1 MAHETATLAAY
12 VADLKFEDIPDE
24 VKARAKA
31 LTLDFLGSA
40 IRARRDAESTPS
52 LLKMLEALALDGK
65 GKSTVFGDAK
75 TWTPAVAALLNGA
88 LGHSLDFDDTHADS
102 SLHAS
107 APVVPAAFAV
117 GELVGAS
124 GRDVLTA
131 IVAGYE
137 VCCRLGN
144 ALDPTSHYAR
154 GFHPTATA
162 GTYGAAAAASKLFG
176 LSKEQIVA
184 AFGVS
189 GSQAAGSLQ
198 FLVNG
203 AWNKRYQVGAAAM
216 NGVIA
221 ATLARNDFVGA
232 TESIEGKHGLLVGY
246 SDNAHPDKA
255 VAGLGK
261 TYETMKIGVKPYPSC
276 RYTHAALDALI
287 AMRREHN
294 LTPDQIRRVEI
305 GLHRNGITLTGD
317 AATKRHPTS
326 IVGGQFSMFF
336 TGAVAL
342 DQGRF
347 GWDDYDRLG
356 DAAVD
361 ALADKFEVVQD
372 DRLEVGRTHPF
383 GARVSITTDDGYP
396 RAALS
401 RSLRRTQL
409 VSRRAGH
416 GAEIPDAGPPRAER
430 PRRSARRRDPVAGTI
445 RPRRA
450 SDAVGTAVIDANTVP
465 TSPCR
470 GEVDRASLIAS
481 RHTPLAAGRGDDIAD
496 QIRRAAGFGRP
507 VGRGAHPHDHQTLG
521 RITMTYLPIVPLA
534 MNASRGQPCSIR

>member
-1 MAHETATLAAY
+1 MTEETATLADY
-12 VADLKFEDIPDE
+12 VAELRYEDIPPE
-24 VKARAKA
+24 VLERAKV

-52 LLKMLEALALDGK
+52 LLKMIEALALDGQ
-65 GKSTVFGDAK
+65 GDSTVFGDSK
-75 TWTPAVAALLNGA
+75 SWTPAVAALLNGA

-102 SLHAS
+102 SLHPS

-117 GELVGAS
+117 GEMTGSS

-162 GTYGAAAAASKLFG
+162 GTYGAAAAAAKLFR
-176 LSKEQIVA
+176 LSRDQIIA

-198 FLVNG
+198 FLLNG

-221 ATLARNDFVGA
+221 ATLARNDFVGSI
-232 TESIEGKHGLLVGY
+232 ESVEGKHGLLVGY

-255 VAGLGK
+255 VAGLGS

-276 RYTHAALDALI
+276 RYTHAALDAII
-287 AMRREHN
+287 ALRREHN
-294 LTPDQIRRVEI
+294 LTPEQVKRVQI
-305 GLHRNGITLTGD
+305 GLHRNGITLAGD
-317 AATKRHPTS
+317 AATKRHPRS
-326 IVGGQFSMFF
+326 IVGGQFSMYF

-347 GWDDYDRLG
+347 GWDDYERLG
-356 DAAVD
+356 EAAVD
-361 ALADKFEVVQD
+361 ALADKFDVVQD
-372 DRLEVGRTHPF
+372 DRLEIGRSHPF
-383 GARVSITTDDGYP
+383 GARVAITTTDGVHERVNADP
-396 RAALS
+396 S
-401 RSLRRTQL
+401 GEPNSF
-409 VSRRAGH
+409 
-416 GAEIPDAGPPRAER
+416 PDAQAMQQKFLTLARPVLNGRAEQFADAILSLER
-430 PRRSARRRDPVAGTI
+430 FDRVAQAT
-445 RPRRA
+445 R
-450 SDAVGTAVIDANTVP
+450 
-465 TSPCR
+465 
-470 GEVDRASLIAS
+470 
-481 RHTPLAAGRGDDIAD
+481 
-496 QIRRAAGFGRP
+496 
-507 VGRGAHPHDHQTLG
+507 LG
-521 RITMTYLPIVPLA
+521 R
-534 MNASRGQPCSIR
+534 Q

>member
-1 MAHETATLAAY
+1 MADETAKLAAY
-12 VADLKFEDIPDE
+12 VADLRYDAVPRE
-24 VKARAKA
+24 VLERAKS

-40 IRARRDAESTPS
+40 VRARRDAESTPS
-52 LLKMLEALALDGK
+52 LLSMVTSLALDGD
-65 GKSTVFGDAK
+65 GGATVVGDRK
-75 TWTPAVAALLNGA
+75 TWAPPVAALLNGA

-102 SLHAS
+102 SLHPS

-117 GELVGAS
+117 GEMVKAS

-162 GTYGAAAAASKLFG
+162 GTYGAAAAAAKLYG
-176 LSKEQIVA
+176 LSKEQIVS

-221 ATLARNDFVGA
+221 ATLARDGFLGSI
-232 TESIEGKHGLLVGY
+232 ESVEGKHGLLVGY
-246 SDNAHPDKA
+246 SDDAHPDKA
-255 VAGLGK
+255 VAGLGR
-261 TYETMKIGVKPYPSC
+261 TYETMKIGIKPYPSC

-287 AMRREHN
+287 ALRRAHN
-294 LTPDQIRRVEI
+294 ITPDRVKRVEI

-342 DQGRF
+342 DQGSF

-356 DAAVD
+356 DKAIN
-361 ALADKFEVVQD
+361 ALADRIDVVQD
-372 DRLEVGRTHPF
+372 DRLEKGRTHPF
-383 GARVSITTDDGYP
+383 GARVTITTD
-396 RAALS
+396 
-401 RSLRRTQL
+401 
-409 VSRRAGH
+409 
-416 GAEIPDAGPPRAER
+416 
-430 PRRSARRRDPVAGTI
+430 
-445 RPRRA
+445 
-450 SDAVGTAVIDANTVP
+450 TAVHEELYPDP
-465 TSPCR
+465 S
-470 GEVDRASLIAS
+470 GEPGSFPDTAAMRQKFLTLARPVLDDRADTFANAILALENFDHAS
-481 RHTPLAAGRGDDIAD
+481 EA
-496 QIRRAAGFGRP
+496 IRLGRP
-507 VGRGAHPHDHQTLG
+507 
-521 RITMTYLPIVPLA
+521 
-534 MNASRGQPCSIR
+534 

>member
-1 MAHETATLAAY
+1 MADETATLAAY
-12 VADLKFEDIPDE
+12 VAGLKFEDIPHE
-24 VKARAKA
+24 VRVRAKA

-52 LLKMLEALALDGK
+52 LFKTLEALALDGR
-65 GKSTVFGDAK
+65 GESTVFGDDR

-88 LGHSLDFDDTHADS
+88 LGHSLDFDDTHSDA
-102 SLHAS
+102 SLHPS
-107 APVVPAAFAV
+107 APVVPAAFAI
-117 GELVGAS
+117 GELVHAS

-162 GTYGAAAAASKLFG
+162 GTYGAAAAAAKLFG
-176 LSKEQIVA
+176 LSQQHIVA

-198 FLVNG
+198 FRLNG
-203 AWNKRYQVGAAAM
+203 AWNNRYQVGAAAM

-221 ATLARNDFVGA
+221 ATLARNGFIGA
-232 TESIEGKHGLLVGY
+232 TEAVEGKHGLLIGY

-255 VAGLGK
+255 GADLGK
-261 TYETMKIGVKPYPSC
+261 TYETLKIGVKPYQSC

-294 LTPDQIRRVEI
+294 LTLEQIKRVEI

-317 AATKRHPTS
+317 AATKRHPNS

-342 DQGRF
+342 DQGSF
-347 GWDDYDRLG
+347 GWDDYARLG

-361 ALADKFEVVQD
+361 ALADKFDVVQD
-372 DRLEVGRTHPF
+372 DRLEIGRTHPF
-383 GARVSITTDDGYP
+383 GARVSITTDDGVHERIYDDP
-396 RAALS
+396 SGEPSSFPDAAAMQQKFLTLARPVLNGRADQLADAILS
-401 RSLRRTQL
+401 LERFDRVAKATQL
-409 VSRRAGH
+409 
-416 GAEIPDAGPPRAER
+416 
-430 PRRSARRRDPVAGTI
+430 
-445 RPRRA
+445 
-450 SDAVGTAVIDANTVP
+450 
-465 TSPCR
+465 
-470 GEVDRASLIAS
+470 
-481 RHTPLAAGRGDDIAD
+481 GR
-496 QIRRAAGFGRP
+496 Q
-507 VGRGAHPHDHQTLG
+507 
-521 RITMTYLPIVPLA
+521 
-534 MNASRGQPCSIR
+534 

>member
-1 MAHETATLAAY
+1 MSDETATLAAY
-12 VADLKFEDIPDE
+12 VADLASDDIPAE
-24 VKARAKA
+24 VLTRAKL

-40 IRARRDAESTPS
+40 IRARRDAESTPA
-52 LLKMLEALALDGK
+52 LLDMLSALALDGE
-65 GKSTVFGDAK
+65 GHATVFGDGK
-75 TWTPAVAALLNGA
+75 SWTPAVAALVNGA

-102 SLHAS
+102 SLHPS

-162 GTYGAAAAASKLFG
+162 GTYGAAAAAAKLLG

-203 AWNKRYQVGAAAM
+203 GWNKRYQVGAAAM

-221 ATLARNDFVGA
+221 ATLARNDFLGA
-232 TESIEGKHGLLVGY
+232 TQSIEGRHGLLAGY
-246 SDNAHPDKA
+246 SDDAHPDKA
-255 VAGLGK
+255 TAGLGQV
-261 TYETMKIGVKPYPSC
+261 YETMNIGVKPYPSC
-276 RYTHAALDALI
+276 RYTHAAIDALI

-294 LTPDQIRRVEI
+294 LAPDNVRRVEI

-347 GWDDYDRLG
+347 GWDDYAKLG
-356 DAAVD
+356 DAGID
-361 ALADKFEVVQD
+361 ALADRFDVVQD
-372 DRLEVGRTHPF
+372 DRLAGKAHPF
-383 GARVSITTDDGYP
+383 GARVLIGTD
-396 RAALS
+396 AA
-401 RSLRRTQL
+401 
-409 VSRRAGH
+409 VH
-416 GAEIPDAGPPRAER
+416 ER
-430 PRRSARRRDPVAGTI
+430 LYADP
-445 RPRRA
+445 
-450 SDAVGTAVIDANTVP
+450 S
-465 TSPCR
+465 
-470 GEVDRASLIAS
+470 GEPSSFPSDRAMQDKFLL
-481 RHTPLAAGRGDDIAD
+481 LA
-496 QIRRAAGFGRP
+496 RP
-507 VGRGAHPHDHQTLG
+507 VLDGRAQTFADAILSLDSFARVADATRLG
-521 RITMTYLPIVPLA
+521 RA
-534 MNASRGQPCSIR
+534 

>member
-1 MAHETATLAAY
+1 MADETATLASY
-12 VADLKFEDIPDE
+12 VANLKFEDIPRQVLE
-24 VKARAKA
+24 RAKV

-52 LLKMLEALALDGK
+52 LLKMLEALALDGS
-65 GKSTVFGDAK
+65 GESTVFGDAK

-88 LGHSLDFDDTHADS
+88 LGHSLDFDDTPRGS
-102 SLHAS
+102 SLHPG
-107 APVVPAAFAV
+107 APGGPAAFAI

-162 GTYGAAAAASKLFG
+162 GTYGAAAAAAKLFG
-176 LSKEQIVA
+176 LSKQQIIA

-232 TESIEGKHGLLVGY
+232 TESVEGKHGLLVGY

-255 VAGLGK
+255 VAGLGE

-294 LTPDQIRRVEI
+294 LTPDQIKRVEI
-305 GLHRNGITLTGD
+305 GLHRNGITLTG
-317 AATKRHPTS
+317 A
-326 IVGGQFSMFF
+326 
-336 TGAVAL
+336 
-342 DQGRF
+342 
-347 GWDDYDRLG
+347 
-356 DAAVD
+356 AAVD
-361 ALADKFEVVQD
+361 ALADKFDVVQD
-372 DRLEVGRTHPF
+372 HRLEVGRSHPF
-383 GARVSITTDDGYP
+383 GARVSITTDDGVHERLHADP
-396 RAALS
+396 S
-401 RSLRRTQL
+401 GEPGSF
-409 VSRRAGH
+409 
-416 GAEIPDAGPPRAER
+416 PDALAMQQKFLTLAR
-430 PRRSARRRDPVAGTI
+430 PVL
-445 RPRRA
+445 
-450 SDAVGTAVIDANTVP
+450 N
-465 TSPCR
+465 
-470 GEVDRASLIAS
+470 
-481 RHTPLAAGRGDDIAD
+481 GRAD
-496 QIRRAAGFGRP
+496 QLADAILSLERFDRVETP
-507 VGRGAHPHDHQTLG
+507 PHLG
-521 RITMTYLPIVPLA
+521 R
-534 MNASRGQPCSIR
+534 Q

>member
-12 VADLKFEDIPDE
+12 VADLKFADIPPE
-24 VKARAKA
+24 VLERAKA

-52 LLKMLEALALDGK
+52 MLKMLEALALDGK
-65 GKSTVFGDAK
+65 GEATVFGDSK

-162 GTYGAAAAASKLFG
+162 GTYGAAAAAAKLFK
-176 LSKEQIVA
+176 LSKEQIIS

-221 ATLARNDFVGA
+221 ATLARNDFVGSS
-232 TESIEGKHGLLVGY
+232 ESVEGKHGLLVGY

-255 VAGLGK
+255 VAGLGDI
-261 TYETMKIGVKPYPSC
+261 YETMKIGIKPYPSC

-294 LTPDQIRRVEI
+294 LTPDQIKKVEI

-336 TGAVAL
+336 TGAIAL
-342 DQGRF
+342 DQGHF

-356 DAAVD
+356 DSAID
-361 ALADKFEVVQD
+361 KLADKFDVVQD
-372 DRLEVGRTHPF
+372 DRLEIGRTHPF
-383 GARVSITTDDGYP
+383 GARVSITTEDGVHERLYADP
-396 RAALS
+396 SGEPTSFPDAKAMQQKFLTLARPVLNGRADQLADAILTLE
-401 RSLRRTQL
+401 RFDRVEQATQL
-409 VSRRAGH
+409 
-416 GAEIPDAGPPRAER
+416 
-430 PRRSARRRDPVAGTI
+430 
-445 RPRRA
+445 
-450 SDAVGTAVIDANTVP
+450 
-465 TSPCR
+465 
-470 GEVDRASLIAS
+470 
-481 RHTPLAAGRGDDIAD
+481 GR
-496 QIRRAAGFGRP
+496 Q
-507 VGRGAHPHDHQTLG
+507 
-521 RITMTYLPIVPLA
+521 
-534 MNASRGQPCSIR
+534 